1 MPEFPLSEHKTNFS
15 SKGLPLV
22 SIIITSYNYEKFLA
36 GTIDSALQQ
45 TYPVKEIIVVD
56 DGSTDNSCQI
66 INSYGNRIISI
77 FRKTEA

>member
-1 MPEFPLSEHKTNFS
+1 MPELKLSKKKSFS
-15 SKGLPLV
+15 PSGELPLV
-22 SIIITSYNYEKFLA
+22 SIIITNYNYEKFLA
-36 GTIDSALQQ
+36 GAIDSALQQ
-45 TYPVKEIIVVD
+45 TYPMKEIIVVD